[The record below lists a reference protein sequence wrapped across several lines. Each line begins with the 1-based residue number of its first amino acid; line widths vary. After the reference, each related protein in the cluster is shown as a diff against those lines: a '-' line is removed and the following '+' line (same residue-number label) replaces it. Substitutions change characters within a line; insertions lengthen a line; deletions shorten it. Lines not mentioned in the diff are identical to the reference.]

1 MLQSLLMQAKFCSI
15 LLLLAAATALPA
27 ASWEWQVSAGP
38 WSLQPLTPPLERL
51 AERVVEEE
59 VDELLA
65 PLLADLAVV
74 SYAPR
79 VAMSSSGFS
88 LHGTLWRRLASGRF
102 GLGVSAGYLRLN
114 LPFSLQ
120 DEQAFYFQGVPL
132 ATLKTS
138 GQGLISLRTFML
150 AAQGRWRAW
159 QRGRATLHLRGG
171 LALLRFRGRLSLPLQ
186 ARLQTLLGQAGMNA
200 TLDSTLDEL
209 ARENGRVP
217 SWSLSPAA
225 GATLGCRLQGPV
237 RILLELSLAQGTSLA
252 AGLGFDL

>member
-1 MLQSLLMQAKFCSI
+1 MQAKFQVLF
-15 LLLLAAATALPA
+15 LLLVTASALPA

-38 WSLQPLTPPLERL
+38 WSLQPLTPPVERL
-51 AERVVEEE
+51 AERVVAEE

-65 PLLADLAVV
+65 PLLADLAAVH
-74 SYAPR
+74 YAPR
-79 VAMSSSGFS
+79 VALNSSGFS
-88 LHGTLWRRLASGRF
+88 LNGTLWRRLASGRF
-102 GLGVSAGYLRLN
+102 GAGVSAGYLHLN

-132 ATLKTS
+132 ASVKTS
-138 GQGLISLRTFML
+138 GQGLVSLRTFML

-159 QRGRATLHLRGG
+159 QRGRATLHLHGG

-186 ARLQTLLGQAGMNA
+186 ARLQTPLGQSAMNA
-200 TLDSTLDEL
+200 TLESTLEEL

-225 GATLGCRLQGPV
+225 GATLGYRLQGPV
-237 RILLELSLAQGTSLA
+237 RILLALSLAQGTSLA